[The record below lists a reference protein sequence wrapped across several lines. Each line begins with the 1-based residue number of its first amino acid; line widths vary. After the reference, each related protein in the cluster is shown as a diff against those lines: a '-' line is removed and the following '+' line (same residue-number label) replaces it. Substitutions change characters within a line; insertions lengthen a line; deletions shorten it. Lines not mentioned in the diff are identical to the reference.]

1 MAGLP
6 DEAMELEVIAE
17 RGAERID
24 GIRSRSVLAGS
35 AGKPRRRIFRDSG
48 PVPYG
53 CPGRGCSLK
62 LAGAP
67 GCRDA
72 IGGRQSI
79 GRKSGNGEMAKW
91 RRKCL
96 ERLDSR
102 PEMAPAPGP
111 SIRKPAACS
120 LRCAA
125 ERPNAESPGVPKA
138 AHAGAVRHPGNFA
151 PRRPSPQAMGGMLA
165 GRRRRRDAISG
176 VEFFCFGLPVTH

>member
-6 DEAMELEVIAE
+6 DEATELEVIAE

-48 PVPYG
+48 PGAVRVPG
-53 CPGRGCSLK
+53 SWMLAR

-91 RRKCL
+91 RSKCL

-102 PEMAPAPGP
+102 PEMAPRAWPIDPQAG
-111 SIRKPAACS
+111 S
-120 LRCAA
+120 LQSSMRGGEANA
-125 ERPNAESPGVPKA
+125 SRPL
-138 AHAGAVRHPGNFA
+138 F
-151 PRRPSPQAMGGMLA
+151 PRRPMREPFVTQGLRAEAPIASGNG
-165 GRRRRRDAISG
+165 RDARWPPG
-176 VEFFCFGLPVTH
+176 V